1 MGPDTYP
8 LLVNDCDRN
17 GRTVCL
23 QLLIQEA
30 TMTAIAAI
38 IAAAIGL
45 VSGALGSL
53 IAPWIHWGIEKRRQ
67 ILCRRQRIIDDC
79 RAALDNPAFSV
90 FAFRETP
97 AYAAIR
103 EHLNEEARSQTELAS
118 GTRIYTGFG
127 RGEGNFHRTKLAD
140 EVARIEKQW
149 KLV

>member
-1 MGPDTYP
+1 
-8 LLVNDCDRN
+8 LFVNDCDWN
-17 GRTVCL
+17 GRTVYL
-23 QLLIQEA
+23 QLHIQEA
-30 TMTAIAAI
+30 IMTAIAAI

-53 IAPWIHWGIEKRRQ
+53 IAPWVHWGIEKRRQ
-67 ILCRRQRIIDDC
+67 VLCRWQRIIDDC

-118 GTRIYTGFG
+118 GTRVYCVAIGSG
-127 RGEGNFHRTKLAD
+127 RGEGNFHRTKLAN